1 MTEMTAAPDTPE
13 AITSMS
19 VLAFFAADH
28 VAASDSKLYVNGGF
42 FTLLRFP
49 VFPATLP
56 TLGVGVA
63 LKIPFQDTMRDHLL
77 RIGLR
82 GPDHQ
87 DLPVNIEARFHTSPT
102 PEAEFGEETV
112 LPFGVTISNIDIPAP
127 GAYQLVLWLDGKQ
140 VGTYRMRAAQVP
152 MMVTGIPPIPRD
164 FD

>member
-1 MTEMTAAPDTPE
+1 MTEMTTAPDTPA

-42 FTLLRFP
+42 FNLLRFP

-56 TLGVGVA
+56 TLGVGVV
-63 LKIPFQDTMRDHLL
+63 LKIPFQDTMRDHVL

-87 DLPVNIEARFHTSPT
+87 DLPVRIEARFHTTPS
-102 PEAEFGEETV
+102 PEAEFGEEEPGPV
-112 LPFGVTISNIDIPAP
+112 RGDNPQHPDP
-127 GAYQLVLWLDGKQ
+127 GARGLPARPLAG
-140 VGTYRMRAAQVP
+140 R
-152 MMVTGIPPIPRD
+152 
-164 FD
+164 